1 MQDEKQTVP
10 SVIIKG
16 EETIN
21 DLKYIQEMI
30 LCNKGIKVGL
40 QQVVN
45 HLIHFYLKER

>member
-21 DLKYIQEMI
+21 DLKHIQELI
-30 LCNKGIKVGL
+30 LKNQGMKISI

>member
-1 MQDEKQTVP
+1 MQKEQAVQ

-30 LCNKGIKVGL
+30 L
-40 QQVVN
+40 
-45 HLIHFYLKER
+45 

>member
-16 EETIN
+16 EETIT

-45 HLIHFYLKER
+45 YLIHHYLKER